1 MTGAPKLRSL
11 QLLDE
16 LEQRR
21 SRGIYSGT
29 LSSPAPLA
37 RICAQY
43 LMINLQQVYSA
54 T

>member
-21 SRGIYSGT
+21 SRGIYSGEESA
-29 LSSPAPLA
+29 LHSLA
-37 RICAQY
+37 CDRV
-43 LMINLQQVYSA
+43 LLRF
-54 T
+54 